1 MTNHLISQNNILLKN
16 NYSKLPHLLLF
27 FYLILFVICAI
38 HPYIRAVWW
47 AENIPVMIVVILL
60 IGTYHKFQFSNTS
73 YLLMWFFLSFH
84 TIGGHYTFELVPFER
99 FNELLSRLHFDFLF
113 PYGRNNFDRVGHFL
127 VGVFA
132 FPLAEFTYR
141 MKFINSLYVAAVF
154 GILALGFWG
163 AVYEGIEMIYA
174 IKQGG
179 DSGAAFLGSQ
189 GDDWDA
195 QKDMLLDIYGAISA
209 GILFIIVWRKA
220 K

>member
-1 MTNHLISQNNILLKN
+1 
-16 NYSKLPHLLLF
+16 
-27 FYLILFVICAI
+27 
-38 HPYIRAVWW
+38 
-47 AENIPVMIVVILL
+47 
-60 IGTYHKFQFSNTS
+60 
-73 YLLMWFFLSFH
+73 
-84 TIGGHYTFELVPFER
+84 
-99 FNELLSRLHFDFLF
+99 
-113 PYGRNNFDRVGHFL
+113 